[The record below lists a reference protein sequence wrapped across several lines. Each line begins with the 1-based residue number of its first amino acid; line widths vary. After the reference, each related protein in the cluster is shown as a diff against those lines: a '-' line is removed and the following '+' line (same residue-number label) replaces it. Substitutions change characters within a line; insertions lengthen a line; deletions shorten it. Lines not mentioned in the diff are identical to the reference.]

1 MRSSFPCIF
10 AFAALVG
17 APRAAVAPPPQSLAV
32 AERKARGDTDGGAG
46 RAPHAAMVIVGI
58 GLVRA
63 AAGARRK
70 KRLGVTGAGAGCGG
84 GRDVWPKPF
93 PPGATRGTRV
103 PGCAGGAEQVGRR
116 APAAKNAATE
126 KRDYWGGGVGG
137 SVQSAEA
144 DAVQGHDKG
153 D

>member
-1 MRSSFPCIF
+1 MRSFFPCIF

-84 GRDVWPKPF
+84 GRDVMAEAVLAGRDARDAR
-93 PPGATRGTRV
+93 PGL
-103 PGCAGGAEQVGRR
+103 CRR
-116 APAAKNAATE
+116 SRASRP
-126 KRDYWGGGVGG
+126 
-137 SVQSAEA
+137 QSARR
-144 DAVQGHDKG
+144 QKCGH
-153 D
+153 